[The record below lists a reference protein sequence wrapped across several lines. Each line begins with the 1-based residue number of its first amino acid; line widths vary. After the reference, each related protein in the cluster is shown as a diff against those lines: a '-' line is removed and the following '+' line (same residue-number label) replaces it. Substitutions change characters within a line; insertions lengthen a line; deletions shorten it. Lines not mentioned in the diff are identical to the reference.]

1 MPKLVGLQELCA
13 SPEGTIFADSDQY
26 GNVDGLYRLVDVLH
40 IPSYGS
46 KEEREKHVLY
56 YGGEFSDLRYQDLQP
71 DADEDGTFPDVADV
85 SRWGMFD
92 PGAKFVVYSKDDV
105 LALTEALK

>member
-26 GNVDGLYRLVDVLH
+26 GNVRGLYRLVDASR

-46 KEEREKHVLY
+46 KEEREKSVAY
-56 YGGEFSDLRYQDLQP
+56 YGGEFSDFRYQDLRP
-71 DADEDGTFPDVADV
+71 DMREDGTFPDITDV

-92 PGAKFVVYSKDDV
+92 PDAKFVVYSKDDV
-105 LALTEALK
+105 RALVEVLK